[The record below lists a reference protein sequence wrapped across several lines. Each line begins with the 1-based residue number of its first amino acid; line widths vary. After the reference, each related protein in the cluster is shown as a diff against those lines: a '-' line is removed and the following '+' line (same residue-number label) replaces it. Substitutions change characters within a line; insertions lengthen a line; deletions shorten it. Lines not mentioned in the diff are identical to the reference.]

1 MRRMSGNGSC
11 RLVRTI
17 GASGTA
23 IYMGAGPSVIY
34 INRALTLF
42 EQSKS
47 QQGDPSV
54 AA

>member
-1 MRRMSGNGSC
+1 VRWMSGNGSC
-11 RLVRTI
+11 QLVRTI
-17 GASGTA
+17 GAPGTA

-34 INRALTLF
+34 INRALASF

-47 QQGDPSV
+47 QQGEPSV